1 MDFAGPDADN
11 RAPEMEFPSLSI
23 LADAPANE
31 NRRGGRGFWARLA
44 LRWLSDIDC
53 GDMTLVFPDGTRKTA
68 RGQRPGP
75 SATIFVHRMRVV
87 RRMLARGD
95 VGFAEAFMDGDWST
109 PDLHAVLDFGYRN
122 ETQLMGPMTA
132 SRFVAP
138 LIRLWHRLRA
148 NTKAGSRRNI
158 AYHYDLGNEFYRLWL
173 DPTMTYSSAIFDEG
187 RQTSLADAQTEKYR
201 RIIRTL
207 GIKPGDRVLE
217 IGCGWGGFAEIA
229 AKEAGCSVVGIT
241 LSKEQA
247 AFARQ
252 RIADAGLANNVEIR
266 IEDYRDVRETFDHI
280 VSIEMFEAVGEA
292 NWPVYFAAVR
302 DRLRPGGGA
311 VLQII
316 TVADAR
322 FDLYRGAVDF
332 IQRYIFPGGMLPSK
346 AALSR
351 EIKAA
356 GLDYRSA
363 DCFGLSYAETLHR
376 WYDVFSARW
385 NEIHALGFDE
395 RFRRMWT
402 YYLAGSEASFKSDAC
417 DVGQYHLIRA

>member
-1 MDFAGPDADN
+1 
-11 RAPEMEFPSLSI
+11 LSI
-23 LADAPANE
+23 IADAPANE

-44 LRWLSDIDC
+44 LRWLSEVDC

-68 RGQRPGP
+68 RGAQKGP
-75 SATIFVHRMRVV
+75 SATIFVHKMRVV

-95 VGFAEAFMDGDWST
+95 VGFAEAYMDGDWST
-109 PDLHAVLDFGYRN
+109 PDLHAVLDFGYMN
-122 ETQLMGPMTA
+122 ERTLMGPMTA

-158 AYHYDLGNEFYRLWL
+158 AYHYDLGNGFYRLWL
-173 DPTMTYSSAIFDEG
+173 DETMTYSSAAFAAGMKE
-187 RQTSLADAQTEKYR
+187 TLAEAQIEKYR

-207 GIKPGDRVLE
+207 GIRPGDTVLE

-229 AKEAGCSVVGIT
+229 AREAGCRIVGIT
-241 LSKEQA
+241 LSREQA

-252 RIADAGLANNVEIR
+252 RMADAGLSDRVEIR
-266 IEDYRDVRETFDHI
+266 IEDYRDVRETYDHI

-316 TVADAR
+316 TVGDER
-322 FDLYRGAVDF
+322 FELYRGAVDF

-346 AALSR
+346 AVLSR
-351 EIKAA
+351 EIASA
-356 GLDYRSA
+356 GLTAQGA

-376 WYDVFSARW
+376 WHDVFSARW
-385 NEIHALGFDE
+385 NEVAALGFDE

-402 YYLAGSEASFKSDAC
+402 YYLAGCEASFKSAAC
-417 DVGQYHLIRA
+417 DVGQYHITRS

>member
-1 MDFAGPDADN
+1 
-11 RAPEMEFPSLSI
+11 LSTI
-23 LADAPANE
+23 ADAPANE
-31 NRRGGRGFWARLA
+31 NRRGGRGFWARVA

-68 RGQRPGP
+68 RGAKPGP
-75 SATIFVHRMRVV
+75 SATIFVHKMRVV

-122 ETQLMGPMTA
+122 EATLMGPMTA

-158 AYHYDLGNEFYRLWL
+158 SYHYDLGNEFYRLWL
-173 DPTMTYSSAIFDEG
+173 DRTMTYSSAVFDDA
-187 RQTSLADAQTEKYR
+187 RQMPLADAQLEKYR

-207 GIKPGDRVLE
+207 GIGPADSVLE

-229 AKEAGCSVVGIT
+229 ARETGCRVVGIT

-252 RIADAGLANNVEIR
+252 RMEDAGLSDRVEIR

-280 VSIEMFEAVGEA
+280 VSIEMFEAVGEE
-292 NWPVYFAAVR
+292 NWPVYFGTVR

-316 TVADAR
+316 TVGDER

-332 IQRYIFPGGMLPSK
+332 IQRYIFPGGMLPSNRV
-346 AALSR
+346 LSQ
-351 EIKAA
+351 EIGAA
-356 GLDYRSA
+356 GLALRGA
-363 DCFGLSYAETLHR
+363 DRFGLSYAETLHR
-376 WYDVFSARW
+376 WYDAFVARW
-385 NEIHALGFDE
+385 SDVQALGFDE

-402 YYLAGSEASFKSDAC
+402 YYLAGCEASFKSAAC
-417 DVGQYHLIRA
+417 DVGQYHITRA

>member
-1 MDFAGPDADN
+1 
-11 RAPEMEFPSLSI
+11 
-23 LADAPANE
+23 
-31 NRRGGRGFWARLA
+31 
-44 LRWLSDIDC
+44 
-53 GDMTLVFPDGTRKTA
+53 MTLVFPDGTRKTA
-68 RGQRPGP
+68 RGSKPGP
-75 SATIFVHRMRVV
+75 SATILVHRMRVV
-87 RRMLARGD
+87 RRMLTRGD

-109 PDLHAVLDFGYRN
+109 PDLHAVLDFGYLN
-122 ETQLMGPMTA
+122 EAALTGPMTA

-148 NTKAGSRRNI
+148 NTRAGSRRNI

-173 DPTMTYSSAIFDEG
+173 DPTMTYSSAVFDDA
-187 RQTSLADAQTEKYR
+187 RPMSLAEAQTEKYR

-207 GIKPGDRVLE
+207 GIGPTHRVLE

-229 AKEAGCSVVGIT
+229 ARETGCTVVGIT
-241 LSKEQA
+241 LSREQA

-252 RIADAGLANNVEIR
+252 RMADAGLSDKVEIR

-316 TVADAR
+316 TVGDER
-322 FDLYRGAVDF
+322 FELYRGAVDF
-332 IQRYIFPGGMLPSK
+332 VQRYIFPGGMLPSK

-351 EIKAA
+351 EVEAS
-356 GLDYRSA
+356 GLAWRGA

-376 WYDVFSARW
+376 WYDAFVARW
-385 NEIHALGFDE
+385 NEVHALGFDE
-395 RFRRMWT
+395 RFRRMWS
-402 YYLAGSEASFKSDAC
+402 YYLAGCEASFKSAAC
-417 DVGQYHLIRA
+417 DVGQYHLTRT